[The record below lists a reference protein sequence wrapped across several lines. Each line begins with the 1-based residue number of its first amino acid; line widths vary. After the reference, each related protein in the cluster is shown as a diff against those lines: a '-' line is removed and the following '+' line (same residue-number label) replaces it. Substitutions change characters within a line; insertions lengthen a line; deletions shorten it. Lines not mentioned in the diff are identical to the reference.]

1 MYAERNQDRQA
12 YQMDIRFQS
21 DQDPDWS
28 QTVHLNNDNWF
39 IPQKIH
45 VCMFCMSL
53 TEQNVSFGNINL
65 QFFNRFKNSYSLL
78 RICRNLDAFV
88 L

>member
-12 YQMDIRFQS
+12 YHMDIRFQS

-45 VCMFCMSL
+45 VCMFL
-53 TEQNVSFGNINL
+53 TEEQNVSFGNIDL
-65 QFFNRFKNSYSLL
+65 LFLNRFRK
-78 RICRNLDAFV
+78 
-88 L
+88 